1 VSIASRG
8 YFMSRRQD
16 RNVERVRVQA
26 DVEKTE
32 TQDLR
37 PEHERSATEDAKQR
51 EQADVEEAR
60 KG

>member
-1 VSIASRG
+1 
-8 YFMSRRQD
+8 MSRRQD

-26 DVEKTE
+26 DVEEVE